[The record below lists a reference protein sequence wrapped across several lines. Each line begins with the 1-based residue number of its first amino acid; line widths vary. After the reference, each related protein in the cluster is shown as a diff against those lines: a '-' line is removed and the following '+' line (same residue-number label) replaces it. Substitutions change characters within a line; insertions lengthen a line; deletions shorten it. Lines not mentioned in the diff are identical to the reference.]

1 LPINTKII
9 LYYDKGSIVISGI
22 NQIPYSVI
30 DPRTNQ
36 LRALA
41 LHYQD
46 IITYLQ
52 NSGIQYE
59 DNVMELIPIQN
70 LRIENI
76 NLSLRAYQKKAIEN
90 WIKAGKK
97 GCIILP
103 TGSGKTIIA
112 IKLIEIINS
121 STLIVVP
128 TLDLMEQWTKFLSK
142 YFQKLEI
149 GNIGGGIFNITGITV
164 STYDSA
170 YIRSSFIG
178 NKFAFV
184 IFDELH
190 HLAAPGYRT
199 IAEQFASPYRLGLTA
214 TYEREDNLHLDFPRL
229 VGGIVYQSS
238 VNELARDKHL
248 ASFTVEKRYV
258 KLLPEEELEY
268 QKNYDQYLSYL
279 HKLGIRYDQIG
290 FQKLIMISGK
300 NQYARNALLARNK
313 ALDIALNSQSKIAEL
328 RKILSENP
336 NRKTII
342 FTQHNKLVYLIS
354 NNFLIPFIT
363 HKSSKQEREDALNG
377 FRDGRYRVLVTS
389 KVLDEGVDVPDAEL
403 GIIVSGTG
411 SKREFIQRLGRL
423 LRTKPNF
430 TNAKLIEIIS
440 SGTSEINTSVR
451 RKQAL
456 KNL

>member
-1 LPINTKII
+1 MPINTKVI

-70 LRIENI
+70 LRIENN
-76 NLSLRAYQKKAIEN
+76 NLSLRPYQKKAIEN
-90 WIKAGKK
+90 WITAGKK
-97 GCIILP
+97 GCMILP

-142 YFQKLEI
+142 YFQKIEI

-199 IAEQFASPYRLGLTA
+199 IAEQFTSPYRLGLTA
-214 TYEREDNLHLDFPRL
+214 TYEREDSLHLDFPRL

-258 KLLPEEELEY
+258 KLLPEEEIEY
-268 QKNYDQYLSYL
+268 QKNYNQYLSYL
-279 HKLGIRYDQIG
+279 NELGIRYSQIG
-290 FQKLIMISGK
+290 LQKLIMISGK

-313 ALDIALNSQSKIAEL
+313 ALDIALNSQSKIEEL

-336 NRKTII
+336 DRKTII

-354 NNFLIPFIT
+354 NKFLIPFIT

-377 FRDGRYRVLVTS
+377 FRDGRYRALVTS

-423 LRTKPNF
+423 LRIKPNSK
-430 TNAKLIEIIS
+430 NAKLIEIVS

>member
-214 TYEREDNLHLDFPRL
+214 TYEREDNLHVDFPRL

>member
-1 LPINTKII
+1 MSINTKVN

-22 NQIPYSVI
+22 NQIPYSLI

-36 LRALA
+36 LRAQA
-41 LHYQD
+41 FHYQD

-52 NSGIQYE
+52 NSGIKY
-59 DNVMELIPIQN
+59 DNNVMDLIPLPN
-70 LRIENI
+70 LKIENTH
-76 NLSLRAYQKKAIEN
+76 LSLRSYQKKAIEN
-90 WIKAGKK
+90 WISAGKK

-142 YFQKLEI
+142 YFRKIEI
-149 GNIGGGIFNITGITV
+149 GNIGKGISNITGITV

-170 YIRSSFIG
+170 FIRSSFIG

-184 IFDELH
+184 IFDEVH

-199 IAEQFASPYRLGLTA
+199 IAEQFISPYRLGLTA

-238 VNELARDKHL
+238 VNELTKEKHI
-248 ASFTVEKRYV
+248 ASFIVEKRYV
-258 KLLPEEELEY
+258 KLLPEEEIEY
-268 QKNYDQYLSYL
+268 HKNYDQYLSYL
-279 HKLGIRYDQIG
+279 QELGIRYGRNG
-290 FQKLIMISGK
+290 FQRLIMISGK
-300 NQYARNALLARNK
+300 NLYARNALLARNK
-313 ALDIALNSQSKIAEL
+313 ALDIALNSQSKIEEL
-328 RKILSENP
+328 RKILTENP
-336 NRKTII
+336 NMRTII

-354 NNFLIPFIT
+354 NEFLIPFIT

-377 FRDGRYRVLVTS
+377 FRDGRYQVLVTS
-389 KVLDEGVDVPDAEL
+389 KVLDEGVDVPEAEL

-423 LRTKPNF
+423 LRTKPNNR
-430 TNAKLIEIIS
+430 NAKLIEIIS
-440 SGTSEINTSVR
+440 SGTTEINTSIR

-456 KNL
+456 KNI

>member
-1 LPINTKII
+1 MPINTKVI

-41 LHYQD
+41 LHYYD

-76 NLSLRAYQKKAIEN
+76 NLSLRLYQKKAIEN
-90 WIKAGKK
+90 WITAGKK
-97 GCIILP
+97 GCMILP

-112 IKLIEIINS
+112 IKLIEMINS

-128 TLDLMEQWTKFLSK
+128 TLDLMEQWTKFLYK
-142 YFQKLEI
+142 YFQKIEI

-199 IAEQFASPYRLGLTA
+199 IAEQFTSPYRLGLTA

-248 ASFTVEKRYV
+248 ASFTVEKRCV
-258 KLLPEEELEY
+258 KLLPEEEIEY
-268 QKNYDQYLSYL
+268 QKNYNQYLSSL
-279 HKLGIRYDQIG
+279 HELGIRYSQIG

-313 ALDIALNSQSKIAEL
+313 ALDIALNSQSKIEEL

-336 NRKTII
+336 DRKTII

-354 NNFLIPFIT
+354 NKFLIPFIT

-423 LRTKPNF
+423 LRIKPNSK
-430 TNAKLIEIIS
+430 NAKLIEIVS
-440 SGTSEINTSVR
+440 LGTSEINTSVR

>member
-1 LPINTKII
+1 MPINTKII

-52 NSGIQYE
+52 NSGIQYD

-142 YFQKLEI
+142 YFQKIEI

-214 TYEREDNLHLDFPRL
+214 TYEREDSLHLDFPRL

-258 KLLPEEELEY
+258 KLLPEEEIEY
-268 QKNYDQYLSYL
+268 QKNYDQYLSFL
-279 HKLGIRYDQIG
+279 HKLGLRYDHIAL
-290 FQKLIMISGK
+290 QKLIMISGK

-313 ALDIALNSQSKIAEL
+313 ALDIALNSQSKIIEL

-440 SGTSEINTSVR
+440 SGTSEINTSIR

>member
-1 LPINTKII
+1 LPINTKVI

-59 DNVMELIPIQN
+59 DNVMELIPIQT

-76 NLSLRAYQKKAIEN
+76 NLSLRPYQKKAIEN
-90 WIKAGKK
+90 WITAGKK
-97 GCIILP
+97 GCMILP

-142 YFQKLEI
+142 YFQKIEI

-199 IAEQFASPYRLGLTA
+199 IAEQFTSPYRLGLTA
-214 TYEREDNLHLDFPRL
+214 TYEREDSLHLDFPRL

-258 KLLPEEELEY
+258 KLLPEEEIEY
-268 QKNYDQYLSYL
+268 QKNYNQYLSYL
-279 HKLGIRYDQIG
+279 HELGIRYSQIG
-290 FQKLIMISGK
+290 LQKLIMISGK

-313 ALDIALNSQSKIAEL
+313 ALDIALNSQSKIEEL

-336 NRKTII
+336 DRKTII

-354 NNFLIPFIT
+354 NKFLIPFIT

-377 FRDGRYRVLVTS
+377 FRDGRYRALVTS

-423 LRTKPNF
+423 LRIKPNSK
-430 TNAKLIEIIS
+430 NAKLIEIVS

>member
-1 LPINTKII
+1 LPINTKVI

-59 DNVMELIPIQN
+59 DNVMELIPIQT

-76 NLSLRAYQKKAIEN
+76 NLSLRPYQKKAIEN
-90 WIKAGKK
+90 WITAGKK
-97 GCIILP
+97 GCMILP

-142 YFQKLEI
+142 YFQKIEI

-199 IAEQFASPYRLGLTA
+199 IAEQFTSPYRLGLTA
-214 TYEREDNLHLDFPRL
+214 TYEREDSLHLDFPRL

-258 KLLPEEELEY
+258 KLLPEEEIEY
-268 QKNYDQYLSYL
+268 QKNYNQYLSYL
-279 HKLGIRYDQIG
+279 QELGIRYSQIG
-290 FQKLIMISGK
+290 LQKLIMISGK

-313 ALDIALNSQSKIAEL
+313 ALDIALNSQSKIEEL

-336 NRKTII
+336 DRKTII

-354 NNFLIPFIT
+354 NKFLIPFIT

-377 FRDGRYRVLVTS
+377 FRDGRYRALVTS

-423 LRTKPNF
+423 LRIKPNSK
-430 TNAKLIEIIS
+430 NAKLIEIVS

>member
-9 LYYDKGSIVISGI
+9 LSYDKGSIVISGI

-52 NSGIQYE
+52 NSGIQYD

-142 YFQKLEI
+142 YFQKIEI
-149 GNIGGGIFNITGITV
+149 GNIGGGMFNITGITV

-214 TYEREDNLHLDFPRL
+214 TYEREDSLHLDFPRL

-258 KLLPEEELEY
+258 KLLPEEEIEY
-268 QKNYDQYLSYL
+268 QKNYDQYLSFL
-279 HKLGIRYDQIG
+279 HKLGLRYDHIAL
-290 FQKLIMISGK
+290 QKLIMISGK

-313 ALDIALNSQSKIAEL
+313 ALDIALNSQSKIIEL

-389 KVLDEGVDVPDAEL
+389 KVLDEGVDVPDADL

-440 SGTSEINTSVR
+440 SGTSEINTSIR

>member
-1 LPINTKII
+1 MSINTKVL

-22 NQIPYSVI
+22 NQIPYSLM

-41 LHYQD
+41 LHYPD
-46 IITYLQ
+46 IIAYLQ
-52 NSGIQYE
+52 NSGIRYD
-59 DNVMELIPIQN
+59 DNVMDLIPIPN
-70 LRIENI
+70 LEI
-76 NLSLRAYQKKAIEN
+76 NNNNLVLRTYQKKAIEN
-90 WIKAGKK
+90 WIAGGKK
-97 GCIILP
+97 GCMILP

-128 TLDLMEQWTKFLSK
+128 TLDLLEQWTKFLTK
-142 YFQKLEI
+142 YFQKIEI
-149 GNIGGGIFNITGITV
+149 GNIGGGVFNITGITV

-170 YIRSSFIG
+170 YIKSPFIG
-178 NKFAFV
+178 TKFAFI

-199 IAEQFASPYRLGLTA
+199 IAEQFISPYRLGLTA
-214 TYEREDNLHLDFPRL
+214 TYEREDNLHLDFPKL

-238 VNELARDKHL
+238 VNELSKDKHL
-248 ASFTVEKRYV
+248 ASFTIEKRYV
-258 KLLPEEELEY
+258 KLLPEEQFEY

-279 HKLGIRYDQIG
+279 KELGFRYNQIEL
-290 FQKLIMISGK
+290 QKLIMISGK
-300 NQYARNALLARNK
+300 NQNARNALLARNK
-313 ALDIALNSQSKIAEL
+313 ALDIALNSESKIEEL
-328 RKILSENP
+328 RKILRENSDK
-336 NRKTII
+336 KTIV
-342 FTQHNKLVYLIS
+342 FTQHNKLVYSIS
-354 NNFLIPFIT
+354 DKFLIPFIT
-363 HKSSKQEREDALNG
+363 YKSSKQEREDALNG
-377 FRDGRYRVLVTS
+377 FREGKYQVLVTS

-423 LRTKPNF
+423 LRVKPNSK
-430 TNAKLIEIIS
+430 NAKLIEIIS
-440 SGTSEINTSVR
+440 SGTTEITTSAR

-456 KNL
+456 KNI

>member
-1 LPINTKII
+1 MPINTKII

-90 WIKAGKK
+90 WVKAGKK

-142 YFQKLEI
+142 YFQKIEI

-313 ALDIALNSQSKIAEL
+313 ALDIALNSQSKIVEL

-336 NRKTII
+336 DRKTII

>member
-1 LPINTKII
+1 MSINTKVN

-22 NQIPYSVI
+22 NQIPYSLI

-36 LRALA
+36 LRAQA
-41 LHYQD
+41 LYYQD

-59 DNVMELIPIQN
+59 NNVMDLIPIPN
-70 LRIENI
+70 LKIENI
-76 NLSLRAYQKKAIEN
+76 ELSLRSYQKKAIEN
-90 WIKAGKK
+90 WINAGKK

-128 TLDLMEQWTKFLSK
+128 TLDLMEQWTRILSK
-142 YFQKLEI
+142 YFQKIEI
-149 GNIGGGIFNITGITV
+149 GNIGGGISNIAGITV

-170 YIRSSFIG
+170 FIRSSFIG

-184 IFDELH
+184 IFDEVH
-190 HLAAPGYRT
+190 HLAAPGYRS
-199 IAEQFASPYRLGLTA
+199 IAEQFISPYRLGLTA
-214 TYEREDNLHLDFPRL
+214 TYEREDNLHLDFPKL
-229 VGGIVYQSS
+229 IGGIVYQSS
-238 VNELARDKHL
+238 VNELAKDKHI
-248 ASFTVEKRYV
+248 ASFIVEKRYV
-258 KLLPEEELEY
+258 KLLPEEEIEY
-268 QKNYDQYLSYL
+268 HKNYDQYLSYL
-279 HKLGIRYDQIG
+279 QKLGLRYGQIG

-313 ALDIALNSQSKIAEL
+313 ALDIALNSESKIEEL
-328 RKILSENP
+328 RKILIENP
-336 NRKTII
+336 HMKTII

-354 NNFLIPFIT
+354 NKFLIPFIT

-411 SKREFIQRLGRL
+411 SK
-423 LRTKPNF
+423 
-430 TNAKLIEIIS
+430 
-440 SGTSEINTSVR
+440 
-451 RKQAL
+451 
-456 KNL
+456 

>member
-1 LPINTKII
+1 MPINTKII

-90 WIKAGKK
+90 WVKAGKK

-142 YFQKLEI
+142 YFQKIEI

-199 IAEQFASPYRLGLTA
+199 IAEQFTSPYRLGLTA

-258 KLLPEEELEY
+258 KLLPEEEIEY

-279 HKLGIRYDQIG
+279 HKLGIKYDQIG

-313 ALDIALNSQSKIAEL
+313 ALDIALNSQSKIVEL

-336 NRKTII
+336 DRKTII

-389 KVLDEGVDVPDAEL
+389 KVLDEGIDVPDAEL

>member
-1 LPINTKII
+1 MPINTKVI

-22 NQIPYSVI
+22 NQIPYSLI

-41 LHYQD
+41 MHYQD

-52 NSGIQYE
+52 NSEIRYE
-59 DNVMELIPIQN
+59 DNVMDLIPIQK
-70 LRIENI
+70 LTIENS
-76 NLSLRAYQKKAIEN
+76 NLSLRPYQKKAIEN
-90 WIKAGKK
+90 WINVGKK
-97 GCIILP
+97 GCMILP

-128 TLDLMEQWTKFLSK
+128 TLDLMEQWTTFLSK
-142 YFQKLEI
+142 YFQKIEI
-149 GNIGGGIFNITGITV
+149 GNIGGGIFNINGVTV

-170 YIRSSFIG
+170 YIRSSFLG
-178 NKFAFV
+178 NKFNFL

-199 IAEQFASPYRLGLTA
+199 IAEQLASPYRLGLTA
-214 TYEREDNLHLDFPRL
+214 TYEREDNLHTDFPRL
-229 VGGIVYQSS
+229 VGGIVYQSTI
-238 VNELARDKHL
+238 NELARGKHL

-258 KLLPEEELEY
+258 KLLPEEEIEY
-268 QKNYDQYLSYL
+268 QKNHDQYLSYL
-279 HKLGIRYDQIG
+279 HKMGIRYNQLG

-300 NQYARNALLARNK
+300 NQNARNALLARNK
-313 ALDIALNSQSKIAEL
+313 SLDIALNSQSKIEEL
-328 RKILSENP
+328 AKILTEN
-336 NRKTII
+336 NGRKTII

-354 NNFLIPFIT
+354 DRFLIPFIT
-363 HKSSKQEREDALNG
+363 HKSNKQEREDALNG
-377 FRDGRYRVLVTS
+377 FREGRYRVLVTS

-423 LRTKPNF
+423 LRIKPNSK
-430 TNAKLIEIIS
+430 NAKLIEIIS
-440 SGTSEINTSVR
+440 SGTSEINTSIR

-456 KNL
+456 KNI

>member
-1 LPINTKII
+1 MPINTKII

-142 YFQKLEI
+142 YFQKIEI

-199 IAEQFASPYRLGLTA
+199 IAEQFTSPYRLGLTA

-248 ASFTVEKRYV
+248 ASFIVEKRYV
-258 KLLPEEELEY
+258 KLLPEEEIEY

-279 HKLGIRYDQIG
+279 HKLGIRYDQNG

-313 ALDIALNSQSKIAEL
+313 ALDIALNSQSKIVEL
-328 RKILSENP
+328 RKILSESHD
-336 NRKTII
+336 RKTII

-389 KVLDEGVDVPDAEL
+389 KVLDEGIDVPDAEL

>member
-1 LPINTKII
+1 MPINTKII

-46 IITYLQ
+46 IIAYLQ

-70 LRIENI
+70 LRIGNI

>member
-1 LPINTKII
+1 MPINTKVI

-59 DNVMELIPIQN
+59 DNVMELIPIQT

-76 NLSLRAYQKKAIEN
+76 NLSLRPYQKKAIEN
-90 WIKAGKK
+90 WITAGKK
-97 GCIILP
+97 GCMILP

-142 YFQKLEI
+142 YFQKIEI

-199 IAEQFASPYRLGLTA
+199 IAEQFTSPYRLGLTA
-214 TYEREDNLHLDFPRL
+214 TYEREDSLHLDFPRL

-258 KLLPEEELEY
+258 KLLPEEEIEY
-268 QKNYDQYLSYL
+268 QKNYNQYLSYL
-279 HKLGIRYDQIG
+279 QELGIRYSQIG
-290 FQKLIMISGK
+290 LQKLIMISGK

-313 ALDIALNSQSKIAEL
+313 ALDIALNSQSKIEEL

-336 NRKTII
+336 DRKTII

-354 NNFLIPFIT
+354 NKFLIPFIT

-377 FRDGRYRVLVTS
+377 FRDGRYRALVTS

-423 LRTKPNF
+423 LRIKPNSK
-430 TNAKLIEIIS
+430 NAKLIEIVS

>member
-1 LPINTKII
+1 MPINTKVI

-59 DNVMELIPIQN
+59 DNVMELIPIQI

-76 NLSLRAYQKKAIEN
+76 NLSLRPYQKKAIEN
-90 WIKAGKK
+90 WITAGKK
-97 GCIILP
+97 GCMILP

-142 YFQKLEI
+142 YFQKIEI
-149 GNIGGGIFNITGITV
+149 GNIGGGIFNITGVTV

-199 IAEQFASPYRLGLTA
+199 IAEQFPSPYRLGLTA
-214 TYEREDNLHLDFPRL
+214 TYEREDSLHLDFPRL

-258 KLLPEEELEY
+258 KLLPEEEIEY
-268 QKNYDQYLSYL
+268 QKNYNQYLSYL
-279 HKLGIRYDQIG
+279 HELGIRYSQIG
-290 FQKLIMISGK
+290 LQKLIMISGK

-313 ALDIALNSQSKIAEL
+313 ALDIALNSQSKIEEL

-336 NRKTII
+336 DRKTII

-354 NNFLIPFIT
+354 YKFLIPFIT

-377 FRDGRYRVLVTS
+377 FRDGRYRALVTS

-423 LRTKPNF
+423 LRIKPNSK
-430 TNAKLIEIIS
+430 NAKLVEIVS

>member
-1 LPINTKII
+1 MSINTKVN

-22 NQIPYSVI
+22 NQIPYSLI

-36 LRALA
+36 LRAQA
-41 LHYQD
+41 FHYQD

-52 NSGIQYE
+52 NSGIKY
-59 DNVMELIPIQN
+59 DNNVMDLIPLPN
-70 LRIENI
+70 LKIENTH
-76 NLSLRAYQKKAIEN
+76 LSLRSYQKKAIEN
-90 WIKAGKK
+90 WISAGKK

-112 IKLIEIINS
+112 IKLIEMINS

-142 YFQKLEI
+142 YFRKIEI
-149 GNIGGGIFNITGITV
+149 GNIGKGISNITGITV

-170 YIRSSFIG
+170 FIRSSFIG

-184 IFDELH
+184 IFDEVH

-199 IAEQFASPYRLGLTA
+199 IAEQFISPYRLGLTA

-238 VNELARDKHL
+238 VNELTKEKHI
-248 ASFTVEKRYV
+248 ASFIVEKRYV
-258 KLLPEEELEY
+258 KLLPEEEMEY
-268 QKNYDQYLSYL
+268 HKNYDQYLSYL
-279 HKLGIRYDQIG
+279 QELGIKYGRNG
-290 FQKLIMISGK
+290 FQRLIMISGK
-300 NQYARNALLARNK
+300 NLDARNALLARNK
-313 ALDIALNSQSKIAEL
+313 ALDIALNSQSKIEEL
-328 RKILSENP
+328 RKILIENP
-336 NRKTII
+336 NMRTII

-354 NNFLIPFIT
+354 NEFLIPFIT

-389 KVLDEGVDVPDAEL
+389 KVLDEGVDVPEAEL

-423 LRTKPNF
+423 LRTKPNNR
-430 TNAKLIEIIS
+430 NAKLIEIIS
-440 SGTSEINTSVR
+440 SGTSEINTSIR

-456 KNL
+456 KNI

>member
-1 LPINTKII
+1 MPINTKVI

-59 DNVMELIPIQN
+59 DNVMELIPIQT

-76 NLSLRAYQKKAIEN
+76 NLSLRPYQKKAIEN
-90 WIKAGKK
+90 WITAGKK
-97 GCIILP
+97 GCMILP

-142 YFQKLEI
+142 YFQKIEI
-149 GNIGGGIFNITGITV
+149 GNIGGGLFNISGVTV

-214 TYEREDNLHLDFPRL
+214 TYEREDSLHLDFPRL

-238 VNELARDKHL
+238 INELARDKHL

-268 QKNYDQYLSYL
+268 QKNYNQYLSYL
-279 HKLGIRYDQIG
+279 NELGIRYSQIG
-290 FQKLIMISGK
+290 LQKLIMISGK

-313 ALDIALNSQSKIAEL
+313 ALDIALNSQSKIEEL

-336 NRKTII
+336 DKKTII

-354 NNFLIPFIT
+354 NKFLIPFIT

-377 FRDGRYRVLVTS
+377 FRDGRYRALVTS

-423 LRTKPNF
+423 LRIKPNSK
-430 TNAKLIEIIS
+430 NAKLIEIVS

>member
-52 NSGIQYE
+52 NSGIQYD

-142 YFQKLEI
+142 YFQKIEI
-149 GNIGGGIFNITGITV
+149 GNIGGGMFNITGITV

-214 TYEREDNLHLDFPRL
+214 TYEREDSLHLDFPRL

-258 KLLPEEELEY
+258 KLLPEEEIEY
-268 QKNYDQYLSYL
+268 QKNYDQYLSFL
-279 HKLGIRYDQIG
+279 HKLGLRYDHIAL
-290 FQKLIMISGK
+290 QKLIMISGK

-313 ALDIALNSQSKIAEL
+313 ALDIALNSQSKIIEL

-430 TNAKLIEIIS
+430 TNAKLKQIIS

>member
-1 LPINTKII
+1 MSINTNVL

-22 NQIPYSVI
+22 SQIPYSVM

-41 LHYQD
+41 LHYPD
-46 IITYLQ
+46 IIAYLQ
-52 NSGIQYE
+52 NSGIRYE
-59 DNVMELIPIQN
+59 DNVIELIPIPN
-70 LRIENI
+70 LKIENN
-76 NLSLRAYQKKAIEN
+76 NLILRPYQKKAIEN
-90 WIKAGKK
+90 WIAGGKK
-97 GCIILP
+97 GCMILP

-142 YFQKLEI
+142 YFQKIEI
-149 GNIGGGIFNITGITV
+149 GNIGGGVFNITGITV

-199 IAEQFASPYRLGLTA
+199 IAEQFISPYRLGLTA
-214 TYEREDNLHLDFPRL
+214 TYEREDNLHLDFPKL

-238 VNELARDKHL
+238 VNELSRDKHL

-258 KLLPEEELEY
+258 KLLPEEEIEY
-268 QKNYDQYLSYL
+268 QRNYDQYLSYL
-279 HKLGIRYDQIG
+279 HELGFRYGQLG
-290 FQKLIMISGK
+290 LQKLIMISGK
-300 NQYARNALLARNK
+300 NQHARNALLARNK
-313 ALDIALNSQSKIAEL
+313 ALDIALNSQSKIEEL

-336 NRKTII
+336 DRKTII
-342 FTQHNKLVYLIS
+342 FTQHNKLVYSIS
-354 NNFLIPFIT
+354 TKFLIPFIT

-377 FRDGRYRVLVTS
+377 FREDRYRVLVTS

-423 LRTKPNF
+423 LRIKPNSK
-430 TNAKLIEIIS
+430 NAKLIEIIS
-440 SGTSEINTSVR
+440 SGTSEMNTSVR

-456 KNL
+456 KNI

>member
-1 LPINTKII
+1 MPINTKII

>member
-1 LPINTKII
+1 MPINTKII

-46 IITYLQ
+46 IIAYLQ

-90 WIKAGKK
+90 WIKVGKK

-214 TYEREDNLHLDFPRL
+214 TYEREDNLHVDFPRL

-258 KLLPEEELEY
+258 KLLPEEEIEY
-268 QKNYDQYLSYL
+268 QKNYDQYLSFL
-279 HKLGIRYDQIG
+279 HKLGLRYDHIAL
-290 FQKLIMISGK
+290 QKLIMISGK

>member
-1 LPINTKII
+1 MPINTKII

-142 YFQKLEI
+142 YFQKIEI
-149 GNIGGGIFNITGITV
+149 GNIGRGTFNITGITV

-214 TYEREDNLHLDFPRL
+214 TYEREDSLHLDFPRL

-258 KLLPEEELEY
+258 KLLPEEEIEY
-268 QKNYDQYLSYL
+268 QKNYDQYLSFL
-279 HKLGIRYDQIG
+279 HKLGLRYDHIAL
-290 FQKLIMISGK
+290 QKLIMISGK

-313 ALDIALNSQSKIAEL
+313 ALDIALNSQSKIIEL

-440 SGTSEINTSVR
+440 SGTSEINTSIR

>member
-1 LPINTKII
+1 MPINTKVI

-59 DNVMELIPIQN
+59 DNVMELIPIQT

-76 NLSLRAYQKKAIEN
+76 NLSLRPYQKKAIEN
-90 WIKAGKK
+90 WITAGKK
-97 GCIILP
+97 GCMILP

-142 YFQKLEI
+142 YFQKIEI

-199 IAEQFASPYRLGLTA
+199 IAEQFTSPYRLGLTA
-214 TYEREDNLHLDFPRL
+214 TYEREDSLHLDFPRL

-258 KLLPEEELEY
+258 KLLPEEEIEY
-268 QKNYDQYLSYL
+268 QKNYNQYLSYL
-279 HKLGIRYDQIG
+279 HELGIRYSQIG
-290 FQKLIMISGK
+290 LQKLIMISGK

-313 ALDIALNSQSKIAEL
+313 ALDIALNSQSKIEEL

-336 NRKTII
+336 DRKTII

-354 NNFLIPFIT
+354 NKFLIPFIT

-377 FRDGRYRVLVTS
+377 FRDGRYRALVTS

-423 LRTKPNF
+423 LRIKPNSK
-430 TNAKLIEIIS
+430 NAKLIEIVS

>member
-1 LPINTKII
+1 MPINTKVI

-59 DNVMELIPIQN
+59 DNVMELIPIQT

-76 NLSLRAYQKKAIEN
+76 NLSLRPYQKKAIEN
-90 WIKAGKK
+90 WITAGKK
-97 GCIILP
+97 GCMILP

-142 YFQKLEI
+142 YFQKIEI

-199 IAEQFASPYRLGLTA
+199 IAEQFTSPYRLGLTA
-214 TYEREDNLHLDFPRL
+214 TYEREDSLHLDFPRL

-258 KLLPEEELEY
+258 KLLPEEEIEY
-268 QKNYDQYLSYL
+268 QKNYNQYLSYL
-279 HKLGIRYDQIG
+279 QELGIRYSQIG
-290 FQKLIMISGK
+290 LQKLIMISGK

-313 ALDIALNSQSKIAEL
+313 ALDIALNSQSKIEEL

-336 NRKTII
+336 DRKTII

-354 NNFLIPFIT
+354 NKFLIPFIT

-423 LRTKPNF
+423 LRIKPNSK
-430 TNAKLIEIIS
+430 NAKLIEIVS

>member
-1 LPINTKII
+1 LPINTKVI

-59 DNVMELIPIQN
+59 DNVMELIPIQT

-76 NLSLRAYQKKAIEN
+76 NLSLRPYQKKAIEN
-90 WIKAGKK
+90 WITAGKK
-97 GCIILP
+97 GCMILP

-142 YFQKLEI
+142 YFQKIEI

-199 IAEQFASPYRLGLTA
+199 IAEQFTSPYRLGLTA
-214 TYEREDNLHLDFPRL
+214 TYEREDSLHLDFPRL

-238 VNELARDKHL
+238 VSELARDKHL

-258 KLLPEEELEY
+258 KLLPEEEIEY
-268 QKNYDQYLSYL
+268 QKNYNQYLSYL
-279 HKLGIRYDQIG
+279 HELGIRYSQIG
-290 FQKLIMISGK
+290 LQKLIMISGK

-313 ALDIALNSQSKIAEL
+313 ALDIALNSQSKIEEL

-336 NRKTII
+336 DRKTII

-354 NNFLIPFIT
+354 NKFLIPFIT

-377 FRDGRYRVLVTS
+377 FRDGRYRALVTS

-423 LRTKPNF
+423 LRIKPNSK
-430 TNAKLIEIIS
+430 NAKLIEIVS

>member
-1 LPINTKII
+1 MSINTKVL

-22 NQIPYSVI
+22 NQIPYSLM

-41 LHYQD
+41 LHYPD
-46 IITYLQ
+46 IIAYLQ
-52 NSGIQYE
+52 NSGIRYD
-59 DNVMELIPIQN
+59 DNVMDLIPIPN
-70 LRIENI
+70 LEI
-76 NLSLRAYQKKAIEN
+76 NNNNLVLRPYQKKAIEN
-90 WIKAGKK
+90 WIAGGKK
-97 GCIILP
+97 GCMILP

-128 TLDLMEQWTKFLSK
+128 TLDLLEQWTKFLTK
-142 YFQKLEI
+142 YFQKIEI
-149 GNIGGGIFNITGITV
+149 GNVGGGVFNITGITV

-170 YIRSSFIG
+170 YIKSPFIG
-178 NKFAFV
+178 NKFAFI

-199 IAEQFASPYRLGLTA
+199 IAEQFISPYRLGLTA
-214 TYEREDNLHLDFPRL
+214 TYEREDNLHLDFPKL

-238 VNELARDKHL
+238 VNELAKDKHL

-258 KLLPEEELEY
+258 KLLSEEQFEY

-279 HKLGIRYDQIG
+279 KELGFRYNQIEL
-290 FQKLIMISGK
+290 QKLIMISGK
-300 NQYARNALLARNK
+300 NQNARNALLARNK
-313 ALDIALNSQSKIAEL
+313 ALDIALNSESKIEEL
-328 RKILSENP
+328 RKILRENSDK
-336 NRKTII
+336 KTII
-342 FTQHNKLVYLIS
+342 FTQHIIVVDSIS
-354 NNFLIPFIT
+354 DKFLIPFIT
-363 HKSSKQEREDALNG
+363 YKSSKQEREDALNG
-377 FRDGRYRVLVTS
+377 FREGKYQVLVTS

-423 LRTKPNF
+423 LRVKPNSK
-430 TNAKLIEIIS
+430 NAKLIEIIS
-440 SGTSEINTSVR
+440 SGTTEITTSAR

-456 KNL
+456 KNI

>member
-1 LPINTKII
+1 MPINTKVI

-59 DNVMELIPIQN
+59 DDVMELIPIQT

-76 NLSLRAYQKKAIEN
+76 NLSLRPYQKKAIEN
-90 WIKAGKK
+90 WITAGKK
-97 GCIILP
+97 GCMILP

-142 YFQKLEI
+142 YFQKIEI

-199 IAEQFASPYRLGLTA
+199 IAEQFTSPYRLGLTA
-214 TYEREDNLHLDFPRL
+214 TYEREDSLHLDFPRL

-258 KLLPEEELEY
+258 KLLPEEEIEY
-268 QKNYDQYLSYL
+268 QKNYNQYLSYL
-279 HKLGIRYDQIG
+279 HELGIRYSQIG
-290 FQKLIMISGK
+290 LQKLIMISGK

-313 ALDIALNSQSKIAEL
+313 ALDIALNSQSKIEEL

-336 NRKTII
+336 DRKTII

-354 NNFLIPFIT
+354 NKFLIPFIT

-377 FRDGRYRVLVTS
+377 FRDGRYRALVTS

-423 LRTKPNF
+423 LRIKPNSK
-430 TNAKLIEIIS
+430 NAKLIEIVS

>member
-1 LPINTKII
+1 LPINTKVI

-41 LHYQD
+41 LHYHD

-59 DNVMELIPIQN
+59 DNVMELIPIQT

-76 NLSLRAYQKKAIEN
+76 DLSLRSYQKKAIEN
-90 WIKAGKK
+90 WITAGKK
-97 GCIILP
+97 GCMILP

-112 IKLIEIINS
+112 IKLIEVINS

-128 TLDLMEQWTKFLSK
+128 TLDLMDQWTKFLNK
-142 YFQKLEI
+142 YFQKIEI

-199 IAEQFASPYRLGLTA
+199 IAEQFTSPYRLGLTA

-238 VNELARDKHL
+238 VNELARDKYL

-258 KLLPEEELEY
+258 KLLPEEEIEY
-268 QKNYDQYLSYL
+268 QKNYNKYLSYL
-279 HKLGIRYDQIG
+279 HELGIRYSQIG
-290 FQKLIMISGK
+290 LQKLIMISGK
-300 NQYARNALLARNK
+300 NPSARNALLARNK
-313 ALDIALNSQSKIAEL
+313 ALDIALNSQSKIEEL

-336 NRKTII
+336 DRKTII

-354 NNFLIPFIT
+354 NKFLIPFIT
-363 HKSSKQEREDALNG
+363 HKSSKQEREDALDG

-423 LRTKPNF
+423 LRIKTNSK
-430 TNAKLIEIIS
+430 NAKLIEIVS

>member
-1 LPINTKII
+1 MPINTKII

-52 NSGIQYE
+52 NSGIQYD

-142 YFQKLEI
+142 YFQKIEI
-149 GNIGGGIFNITGITV
+149 GNIGGGMFNITGITV

-214 TYEREDNLHLDFPRL
+214 TYEREDSLHLDFPRL

-258 KLLPEEELEY
+258 KLLPEEEIEY
-268 QKNYDQYLSYL
+268 QKNYDQYLSFL
-279 HKLGIRYDQIG
+279 HKLGLRYDHIAL
-290 FQKLIMISGK
+290 QKLIMISGK

-313 ALDIALNSQSKIAEL
+313 ALDIALNSQSKIIEL

-440 SGTSEINTSVR
+440 SGTSEINTSIR

>member
-1 LPINTKII
+1 MSINTKVN

-22 NQIPYSVI
+22 NQIPYTLI

-36 LRALA
+36 LRAEA
-41 LHYQD
+41 FHYQD

-59 DNVMELIPIQN
+59 NNVMDLVPIPN
-70 LRIENI
+70 LKIENI
-76 NLSLRAYQKKAIEN
+76 QLSLRSYQKKAIEN
-90 WIKAGKK
+90 WINAGKK

-121 STLIVVP
+121 PTLIVVP
-128 TLDLMEQWTKFLSK
+128 TLDLMEQWTRFLSK
-142 YFQKLEI
+142 YFQTIEI
-149 GNIGGGIFNITGITV
+149 GNIGGGISNITGITV

-170 YIRSSFIG
+170 FIRSSFIG

-184 IFDELH
+184 IFDEVH
-190 HLAAPGYRT
+190 HLAAPGYRN
-199 IAEQFASPYRLGLTA
+199 IAEQFISPYRLGLTA

-229 VGGIVYQSS
+229 VGGIVYQLS
-238 VNELARDKHL
+238 VNELAKDKHI
-248 ASFTVEKRYV
+248 ASFIVEKRYV
-258 KLLPEEELEY
+258 KLLPEEEIEY
-268 QKNYDQYLSYL
+268 HKNYDQYLSYL
-279 HKLGIRYDQIG
+279 QKLGLRYGQIG

-313 ALDIALNSQSKIAEL
+313 ALDIALNSESKIEEL
-328 RKILSENP
+328 RKILIENP
-336 NRKTII
+336 HMKTII

-354 NNFLIPFIT
+354 NKFLIPFIT

-423 LRTKPNF
+423 LRTKPNNK
-430 TNAKLIEIIS
+430 NAKLIEIIS

-451 RKQAL
+451 RKQGL
-456 KNL
+456 KSI

>member
-1 LPINTKII
+1 MPINTKII

-142 YFQKLEI
+142 YFQKIEI

-214 TYEREDNLHLDFPRL
+214 TYEREDSLHLDFPRL

-258 KLLPEEELEY
+258 KLLPEEEIEY
-268 QKNYDQYLSYL
+268 QKNYDQYLSFL
-279 HKLGIRYDQIG
+279 HKLGLRYDHIAL
-290 FQKLIMISGK
+290 QKLIMISGK

-313 ALDIALNSQSKIAEL
+313 ALDIALNSQSKIIEL

-440 SGTSEINTSVR
+440 SGTSEINTSIR